1 MNTLRL
7 LSITFGLSAVV
18 WLGPMAC
25 SDDSTPNPAAVAG
38 GSGGQGGTTGNG
50 GSAGNSTGGSA
61 GHGGSAPAGVWKPGV
76 VGKADHGAIVLAK
89 NAGQIQGLAISRSMK
104 PMDLPL
110 DGGEDA
116 DLDADQPG
124 GVPDTVPAVDL
135 SGITPDFTE
144 IWFPVQPYKKLDST
158 KIAPLTAV
166 LKSDGTVTTVSHFA
180 DWETQTDIVMDCF
193 DDNMTFEVTLN
204 GNQLKSYGGL
214 SLDMADCMGRHFLV
228 SNASDKVW
236 ELFADGTK
244 SVLADQL
251 PGASAIMCHPEGY
264 LLVTTLPQFVKNAP
278 NSHPVQ
284 GVRIHKLALDGS
296 APSQLAELPVT
307 MDYITPGNVP
317 TCWKYPFTDKAL
329 PAGLRLP
336 ITLDA
341 NGDLLVGD
349 VGARKIYRVT
359 PDGQSITAFADMPM
373 LTASAILAPNG
384 IVYLVDAPLLDKTGQ
399 NVLSGTTIRAFNGT
413 DWVDVIALTGYEQY
427 INAMSWGKNGVPCP
441 PQFADAGACLSPW
454 GVFTKITYGATAI
467 LYLVDPIKGEFIA
480 IPLTTEDQDAGTGG
494 SGDEAGSSGAGGS
507 SGEGG
512 SSGDGGSAGGS
523 GEGGSAGSG
532 GDGGSSGSSGTGGDG
547 GSGGDGDASAD

>member
-1 MNTLRL
+1 MNSLRL
-7 LSITFGLSAVV
+7 LAVCFGLVAVTGAS
-18 WLGPMAC
+18 LTAC
-25 SDDSTPNPAAVAG
+25 SDDSSPNPAAATGGSGGNHTGGAGGSHAG
-38 GSGGQGGTTGNG
+38 GSGGNVQ
-50 GSAGNSTGGSA
+50 AGA
-61 GHGGSAPAGVWKPGV
+61 WKPGV
-76 VGKADHGAIVLAK
+76 IGKANHGAILLAK
-89 NAGQIQGLAISRSMK
+89 NAGQIQGLAVSRNMK
-104 PMDLPL
+104 PMDLPFG
-110 DGGEDA
+110 DAGDDA
-116 DLDADQPG
+116 DLDADLLDSG
-124 GVPDTVPAVDL
+124 DEAGVPNTVPAVDL

-144 IWFPVQPYKKLDST
+144 IWFPVQPYKKLDGT
-158 KIAPLTAV
+158 QVAPLTAV
-166 LKSDGTVTTVSHFA
+166 LKPDGTVTTIPHFA

-204 GNQLKSYGGL
+204 GGQLKSYGGL

-236 ELFADGTK
+236 ELFTDGTK
-244 SVLADQL
+244 SVLANQL

-284 GVRIHKLALDGS
+284 GVRIHKLALDGT

-336 ITLDA
+336 ITLDT

-359 PDGQSITAFADMPM
+359 PDGQSVTAFADMPM

-413 DWVDVIALTGYEQY
+413 DWVDVIALTGYDQY

-454 GVFTKITYGATAI
+454 GVFTKISYGATAI
-467 LYLVDPIKGEFIA
+467 LYLVDPIKGEFVA
-480 IPLTTEDQDAGTGG
+480 IPLTTEDQDAGAGGASGEGGSAGASGDGGFGGTDNDGSAGTGG
-494 SGDEAGSSGAGGS
+494 DGGS

-512 SSGDGGSAGGS
+512 SSGSAG
-523 GEGGSAGSG
+523 
-532 GDGGSSGSSGTGGDG
+532 T
-547 GSGGDGDASAD
+547 DGDAAVD